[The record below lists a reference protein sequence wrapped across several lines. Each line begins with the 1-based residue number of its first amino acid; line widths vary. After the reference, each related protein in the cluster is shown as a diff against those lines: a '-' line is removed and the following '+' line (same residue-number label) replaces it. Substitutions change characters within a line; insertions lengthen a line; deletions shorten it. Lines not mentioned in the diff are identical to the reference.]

1 MPSIAVVD
9 IAGGSEAQTKLQT
22 DPRGT
27 LSAPSKTSTKR
38 KASAVKLDL
47 IALRSRAI
55 SPGGFGG
62 HATPDYGSFPND
74 SLPDGAVQRRDG
86 SLEIGQSRTRNGGLA
101 HLEGIDC
108 SKASRRVAWLILLDL
123 QYHIPSLVEIP
134 NKATSTA
141 KDEPS
146 LEEHFAN
153 LLREEWEPREDRL
166 HPTSRHKSA
175 KLASDDESDWQT
187 ALPRHKKRKE
197 RVAKASTAASSDAG
211 VERDDERSAA
221 ASTSSF
227 GAGASTT
234 TTGSVNQNKLLNDTK
249 ESARPRQ
256 EEALNPSK
264 KKRRPKGAKGLRRA
278 KEHKDESQ
286 VALDVNRS
294 FVGDAWSSN
303 VPLVERTHR
312 RKQLSEVVAHVLRR
326 HPALSYYQG
335 YHDVISVLIVTL
347 APTIPE
353 IVSEEEGASLW
364 CTAAEGNLVKDAAI
378 RLSLHWLRDF
388 MSTGL
393 EPALGA
399 LKVLHNLLRAADA
412 ELAKAVEIA
421 SPLPYFALSWIIS
434 MLCHDLGPCESAR
447 ALDYFLCAGPAG
459 TIYFTAS
466 LLIANRDALLALA
479 EVDADPAELHHHL
492 SQLVNSMSE
501 SGPATDVL
509 AQILSSASL
518 LQNKYPLCSPQAE
531 TDRIMGPKSVLCSFD
546 KIKRQANAEQW
557 MAKDKEAERILSG
570 PLDWIVLDY
579 SPSSPEAD
587 VEVEK
592 DNVNRIDTKLDKRVP
607 NGGHAALLV
616 AGALGAATAVILY
629 GASSGQLPPQ
639 TMSLLRSLA
648 GRGRL

>member
-9 IAGGSEAQTKLQT
+9 VPSGSEAQTKLQT

-27 LSAPSKTSTKR
+27 LSAPFKTSTER

-55 SPGGFGG
+55 SSGGFGG
-62 HATPDYGSFPND
+62 HATPDSGSFSND
-74 SLPDGAVQRRDG
+74 SPTEGKT
-86 SLEIGQSRTRNGGLA
+86 GQSRTRNGGLTQ
-101 HLEGIDC
+101 LEGIDC
-108 SKASRRVAWLILLDL
+108 GQASRRVAWLILLDL
-123 QYHIPSLVEIP
+123 QHHIPSLVDIP
-134 NKATSTA
+134 KKATSTI
-141 KDEPS
+141 KDETS

-153 LLREEWEPREDRL
+153 LLREEWEPREHRL
-166 HPTSRHKSA
+166 HPTSHHKSA
-175 KLASDDESDWQT
+175 ELASVDESDWQT

-197 RVAKASTAASSDAG
+197 RAAKASTAASSDAG
-211 VERDDERSAA
+211 LERDDERSAA
-221 ASTSSF
+221 ASISSF

-234 TTGSVNQNKLLNDTK
+234 TTGRVNQNEVLDDTK

-256 EEALNPSK
+256 EEILNPSN
-264 KKRRPKGAKGLRRA
+264 KKRRPRGVKGLRCA
-278 KEHKDESQ
+278 KEHKDEAQ

-294 FVGDAWSSN
+294 FVGDAWSSK
-303 VPLVERTHR
+303 VPLVERPHR

-353 IVSEEEGASLW
+353 VVSEEEGASLW
-364 CTAAEGNLVKDAAI
+364 CTAAEGHLVKDAAI

-388 MSTGL
+388 MSPGL

-399 LKVLHNLLRAADA
+399 LKVLRNLLRAADA
-412 ELAKAVEIA
+412 ELAKAVEVA

-434 MLCHDLGPCESAR
+434 MLCHDLGPRESAR

-459 TIYFTAS
+459 TIYYTAS

-492 SQLVNSMSE
+492 SQLVNSMPE
-501 SGPATDVL
+501 SSPATDFL
-509 AQILSSASL
+509 AKILSSASL
-518 LQNKYPLCSPQAE
+518 LQNKYPLRSPQAE
-531 TDRIMGPKSVLCSFD
+531 TDRVMGPKSVLCSFD
-546 KIKRQANAEQW
+546 QMKRQAHAEQW
-557 MAKDKEAERILSG
+557 RARDKEAERILSG
-570 PLDWIVLDY
+570 PLDGIVLDY

-587 VEVEK
+587 VDMEK
-592 DNVNRIDTKLDKRVP
+592 DNVDRIDAKLDKRRPP

-648 GRGRL
+648 GRGRVWA